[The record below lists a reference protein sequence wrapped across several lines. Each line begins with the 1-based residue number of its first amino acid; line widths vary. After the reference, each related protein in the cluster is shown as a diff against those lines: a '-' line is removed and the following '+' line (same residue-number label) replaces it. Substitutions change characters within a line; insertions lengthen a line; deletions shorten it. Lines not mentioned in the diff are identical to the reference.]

1 MTWPMLV
8 GTPTDDDARL
18 GRLARWAVAVLLVVG
33 TVAACGSSGD
43 TGAAGSPSQ
52 SANATDAP
60 AGVLPGS
67 TAEFLPGL
75 DATLVLPT
83 ESAGGVP
90 LVVLVPGGG
99 WASADPSGLAPLAHD
114 LASRGA
120 AVVMLTYRT
129 AADGAFF
136 PVPVHDVACGVG
148 YAAGVLHAEGVE
160 GSPVVIVGHSA
171 GAHLAALVA
180 LAPDTFADP
189 ACPYAAVAPTA
200 LVGLA
205 GPYDITGIGPLAANL
220 FGPDRPDPMT
230 WLDGN
235 PLILNDR
242 RPDLPVLLVHGTAD
256 TLVPVSFTDD
266 FAAALRRGGHDVTTV
281 YPDGVTHDT
290 VYSAE
295 VAAPIIADWLA
306 AITPAPPPAPRTVA
320 NALTAVQHRH

>member
-1 MTWPMLV
+1 MMV
-8 GTPTDDDARL
+8 GTRTDDDARL
-18 GRLARWAVAVLLVVG
+18 GRLARWAAAVLLVVG

-43 TGAAGSPSQ
+43 TGAAASPSR

-83 ESAGGVP
+83 EPAGGVP

-129 AADGAFF
+129 AADAAFF

-148 YAAGVLHAEGVE
+148 YAAGVLHAEGVQ

-180 LAPDTFADP
+180 LAPTRPPTRP
-189 ACPYAAVAPTA
+189 APMRQLPRPRSSVSPAPTTSPGSGPWRPTCSA
-200 LVGLA
+200 L
-205 GPYDITGIGPLAANL
+205 IGPT
-220 FGPDRPDPMT
+220 R
-230 WLDGN
+230 
-235 PLILNDR
+235 
-242 RPDLPVLLVHGTAD
+242 
-256 TLVPVSFTDD
+256 
-266 FAAALRRGGHDVTTV
+266 
-281 YPDGVTHDT
+281 
-290 VYSAE
+290 
-295 VAAPIIADWLA
+295 
-306 AITPAPPPAPRTVA
+306 
-320 NALTAVQHRH
+320 

>member
-1 MTWPMLV
+1 MMV
-8 GTPTDDDARL
+8 GMRTVDDARR
-18 GRLARWAVAVLLVVG
+18 GRPAWWAAAVLLVG
-33 TVAACGSSGD
+33 STVAACASSGD
-43 TGAAGSPSQ
+43 TGAAASPS
-52 SANATDAP
+52 SANATNAP
-60 AGVLPGS
+60 AEVLPGS

-75 DATLVLPT
+75 AATLVLPT
-83 ESAGGVP
+83 EPADGVP

-114 LASRGA
+114 LAGRGA
-120 AVVMLTYRT
+120 AVVLLTYRT
-129 AADGAFF
+129 AADEAFF
-136 PVPVHDVACGVG
+136 PAPVQDVACGVG

-160 GSPVVIVGHSA
+160 GSPVVVVGHSA

-180 LAPDTFADP
+180 LAPEVFTDP
-189 ACPYAAVAPTA
+189 ACPYPAAPPTA

-205 GPYDITGIGPLAANL
+205 GPYDITRIGQGANL
-220 FGPDRPDPMT
+220 FGPDRPDPTT

-256 TLVPVSFTDD
+256 TVVPVSLTGD
-266 FAAALRRGGHDVTTV
+266 FAAALRSGGHDVTTV
-281 YPDGVTHDT
+281 FPDGVTHNT

-306 AITPAPPPAPRTVA
+306 AITAAGPPAP
-320 NALTAVQHRH
+320 